1 MRLIVLQM
9 VVDAKLYNLDFPER
23 RVTGTEKCKVH
34 EASCLQYVCKT
45 VLSWN
50 HIGIQSERLSSV
62 ANILMK
68 NFGLS
73 LT

>member
-45 VLSWN
+45 VLS
-50 HIGIQSERLSSV
+50 
-62 ANILMK
+62 
-68 NFGLS
+68 
-73 LT
+73 